1 MKLYVEYNNYKEFEK
16 GKIEIND
23 VVEWTFVHSILK
35 KSLEKHLK
43 YIEESI
49 KSYKYIRNSMEEEF
63 DSNDERTLEKYI
75 RQEKKLK
82 EMIKTL
88 GSEHELV
95 VN

>member
-49 KSYKYIRNSMEEEF
+49 KSYKDIRNSMEEEF